1 MTELLCR
8 IFIKNREK
16 LNDPTVRSAY
26 GTLSSAVGII
36 FNILLAIAKLTAGV
50 LSASVS
56 VTADAVNNLS
66 DAMSQVISLI
76 SFKISVKPADRGHPF
91 GHARFEYFASMIVSF
106 IIITISFKLFSSS
119 VEKII
124 SPEPTKLGAMS
135 AAILILSIAT
145 KLWISLFNGKIGK
158 RIGSSVVKATALDS
172 LCDAIATSAVL
183 VSMIITHFT
192 GFVTDGYMGVAVSVI
207 IFIAGVKVL
216 LEAKNSILG
225 GAPDPEVIEKI
236 RSIAAE
242 YPEIIGIH
250 DLIVHNYGAGNTI
263 ASLHAEV
270 DGSKN
275 IFETHDAID
284 NLEKRLFSEM
294 SVKATVHLD
303 PIVTDDEKVTALR
316 NSVREAVKRV
326 SPELDIHDFRYV
338 SGSTHSNLIFDV
350 LAPFELKLSD
360 IQLKESISTEISR
373 LDHNYFAVITIEK
386 K

>member
-373 LDHNYFAVITIEK
+373 LDPNYFAVITIDRE
-386 K
+386 